1 MKKTIQI
8 ILLTMLMWEVTIAQE
23 VTHFMGYQILMSKP
37 ANYEE
42 GNIGGALIRL
52 DPFFSPDP
60 SSFL

>member
-23 VTHFMGYQILMSKP
+23 VTHFMGYQIFMSKP

-42 GNIGGALIRL
+42 GNIGGALI
-52 DPFFSPDP
+52 
-60 SSFL
+60 